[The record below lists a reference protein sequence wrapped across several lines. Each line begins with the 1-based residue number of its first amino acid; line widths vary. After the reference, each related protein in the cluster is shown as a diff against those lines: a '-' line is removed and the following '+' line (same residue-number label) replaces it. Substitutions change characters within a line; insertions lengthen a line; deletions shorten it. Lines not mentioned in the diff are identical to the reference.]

1 MNLER
6 LISPREKVQQDLHNK
21 LAHACIGYGTEAIA
35 GAAINLVITVVHR
48 MNIKQADAEARWDE
62 LFGQGKALLR
72 SRYKKGLDHGSH
84 IQ

>member
-1 MNLER
+1 MNLAR
-6 LISPREKVQQDLHNK
+6 LISPREEAQQSLHDK
-21 LAHACIGYGTEAIA
+21 LAHSCLGYSIEAIA

-62 LFGQGKALLR
+62 LFGQGKALLQ